1 MESEK
6 TEVCDQCKKEFTGG
20 DAKAQLF
27 NHMKSHNVR
36 ERVSPKE
43 NRKERIPFGMPQRK
57 FNCPEND
64 GFHYR
69 IFNDNWAA
77 DPGRIQRAKLA
88 GYEIVEGSE
97 QIPVGTN
104 ENGTAIKGILM
115 RIPQTLFDEDQK
127 LKQKEVD
134 RVDEAIKGG
143 TLEQG
148 QNDKRYSRDGIRMWG
163 SHSENA

>member
-6 TEVCDQCKKEFTGG
+6 KEVCNECNKEFEGE

-27 NHMKSHNVR
+27 VHMKSHNVR
-36 ERVSPKE
+36 DRVSPKE
-43 NRKERIPFGMPQRK
+43 DRKERIPFGMPQRK

-69 IFNDNWAA
+69 IFNDGWAA
-77 DPGRIQRAKLA
+77 EPGRIQRAKLA
-88 GYEIVEGSE
+88 GYEIVEGAE
-97 QIPVGTN
+97 PIPVGSN

-115 RIPQTLFDEDQK
+115 RIPQELYDQDQK
-127 LKQKEVD
+127 AKQKEVD
-134 RVDEAIKGG
+134 KVDSAIKGG

-148 QNDKRYSRDGIRMWG
+148 KNDRRYSRDGIRIWG
-163 SHSENA
+163 NHNEAA